1 MNIRNHVN
9 KIKIG
14 AVVCSILSL
23 ILLCPCERVS
33 AYEIN
38 DLLNGGIRA
47 YYASPKINSM
57 NLSGS
62 SACTQGSN
70 TNEITLSAN
79 TTYGICAYGSSGEVL
94 GGWGGGQIYQFT
106 FSTENNTYIHQIPEF
121 RYPSNNIA
129 RDSQILDIE
138 MVARTDGRA
147 TYRVIG
153 RLTGEVHNGY
163 GIPIPID
170 MENYNGSSVHSMIVT
185 GISLIIW
192 WGAVDM
198 SNSDIV
204 NAINSLDLGVDLTET
219 NEKIDNINNT
229 IQNRY
234 EEEDNATE
242 DAQSNA
248 QSGAEDAGQ
257 QATED
262 AGNLIQ
268 GAQALINAL
277 NTSTGTDCIIS
288 GNLYDGIFNL
298 GNLNLCL
305 NKPSWWD
312 NIANIVGSLVFAPA
326 IYWWGRRVLEK
337 MLTLYDRMQ
346 K

>member
-33 AYEIN
+33 AYEITDSVVGN
-38 DLLNGGIRA
+38 VRVHYANPRFRIRT
-47 YYASPKINSM
+47 S
-57 NLSGS
+57 SGDR
-62 SACTQGSN
+62 CN
-70 TNEITLSAN
+70 TNAGVSSSDFSTSDSG
-79 TTYGICAYGSSGEVL
+79 YGFCVFGEGGEYL
-94 GGWGGGQIYQFT
+94 GGWGGGQIVQFT
-106 FSTENNTYIHQIPEF
+106 IRTGNNGYVNMEPQGIGDMVEVL
-121 RYPSNNIA
+121 SVE
-129 RDSQILDIE
+129 S
-138 MVARTDGRA
+138 VARTDNYNVYNIIA
-147 TYRVIG
+147 
-153 RLTGEVHNGY
+153 RLKNGAWNGY
-163 GIPIPID
+163 GIPIPLKISALAQQIS
-170 MENYNGSSVHSMIVT
+170 YTSISMT
-185 GISLIIW
+185 IW
-192 WGAVDM
+192 WGASSGA
-198 SNSDIV
+198 SNQDIV
-204 NAINSLDLGVDLTET
+204 DAIHSLNNELDLT
-219 NEKIDNINNT
+219 NTNNKIDNVNNT

-337 MLTLYDRMQ
+337 MLALYDRMQ